1 MNTNKILMIVLYIVL
16 IGGIAYAAY
25 ATKGFGLMKGNEA
38 NSGQYQA
45 IFLTNG
51 QVYFGKM
58 SGANNQW
65 VTVKDIYYL
74 QVQQQVQPKDETAS
88 TEQPNLTLVKLGNE
102 LHGPVDE
109 MSINRDQVLF
119 WENLKSDGKVV
130 DAIVRYQKEGPSK
143 EGVQPAAAPV
153 PAQ

>member
-74 QVQQQVQPKDETAS
+74 QVQQISNGRNIGGNMQLVQAHYMK
-88 TEQPNLTLVKLGNE
+88 
-102 LHGPVDE
+102 
-109 MSINRDQVLF
+109 VL
-119 WENLKSDGKVV
+119 K
-130 DAIVRYQKEGPSK
+130 I
-143 EGVQPAAAPV
+143 
-153 PAQ
+153 